1 MKKTI
6 YKSNGIKAATPAD
19 TLDRDDIQKLKD
31 YFLSLDLSKPNNL
44 RNFTLFTFNINIG
57 LRAKDLLSLPKDLI
71 IQNDKAVD
79 MFAIRE
85 SKTGKKRIIELNNT
99 AKAVIQKYYDTFHD
113 TLKDSYYLFPSRKK
127 NQGEGHLTL
136 SSYDKILRTAKEKSE
151 VNNAYTVS
159 SHTARKCLGTA
170 LYRQGVPIQQIQTMF
185 GHNRPETTMIYIS
198 VLKQD
203 AQRLYHQVEL

>member
-71 IQNDKAVD
+71 IQNDKAVEE
-79 MFAIRE
+79 FNKRVRRFG
-85 SKTGKKRIIELNNT
+85 KTDEQLNN
-99 AKAVIQKYYDTFHD
+99 
-113 TLKDSYYLFPSRKK
+113 
-127 NQGEGHLTL
+127 N
-136 SSYDKILRTAKEKSE
+136 
-151 VNNAYTVS
+151 
-159 SHTARKCLGTA
+159 
-170 LYRQGVPIQQIQTMF
+170 
-185 GHNRPETTMIYIS
+185 
-198 VLKQD
+198 
-203 AQRLYHQVEL
+203 

>member
-1 MKKTI
+1 ML
-6 YKSNGIKAATPAD
+6 SN
-19 TLDRDDIQKLKD
+19 
-31 YFLSLDLSKPNNL
+31 
-44 RNFTLFTFNINIG
+44 
-57 LRAKDLLSLPKDLI
+57 
-71 IQNDKAVD
+71 
-79 MFAIRE
+79 
-85 SKTGKKRIIELNNT
+85 
-99 AKAVIQKYYDTFHD
+99 
-113 TLKDSYYLFPSRKK
+113 
-127 NQGEGHLTL
+127 
-136 SSYDKILRTAKEKSE
+136 KILRTAKEKSE